1 MARKRT
7 GWKLLRRNRMVLF
20 FVLGILISAGFVL
33 VDQEM
38 KLQELKYEA
47 TQLEETKALKAKGV
61 EQLRKDVESL
71 DTDAAKEALA
81 RQKLNMIKKDEILYI
96 VEPVED
102 GN

>member
-1 MARKRT
+1 MVRKKN
-7 GWKLLRRNRMVLF
+7 GWTWFRRYRMVLF
-20 FVLGILISAGFVL
+20 ICLGILISAAFVL

-47 TQLEETKALKAKGV
+47 ALLEDTRELKAKGV

-96 VEPVED
+96 VEPAED